1 MPRPPADE
9 VDMELRLDE
18 VERPKSVTHGTLLAL
33 RSTFSGL
40 RSRWMI
46 LCACT
51 ASMPRATPA
60 SSVTTAVI
68 EAKRPSRTWLL
79 GLG

>member
-9 VDMELRLDE
+9 VDWEVRLDE
-18 VERPKSVTHGTLLAL
+18 VERPKSVTHGTLSAL
-33 RSTFSGL
+33 SSTFSGL
-40 RSRWMI
+40 RSRWMM

-60 SSVTTAVI
+60 SSVATAGI
-68 EAKRPSRTWLL
+68 EVTRPSRTWK
-79 GLG
+79 G